1 MPVMEGERV
10 AMDPATITRH
20 LVPPERLRDAVTPTP
35 DVFTLAH
42 LGIAHVPLETWS
54 LEVTG
59 LVAHPFRTD
68 YEELRALPATRIT
81 ALHECFGNP
90 MTPAEP
96 SRRAAAVEWTG
107 VRLAEVLER
116 AGPQPAARHVWF
128 AGLDHGKFGREQI
141 DFYLKDLPLASA
153 TESVLLAYEM
163 NGERLTAEHGF
174 PVRSVAPGLFGTNSV
189 KWLSTIT
196 LADHRPEH
204 LFTTRFYMR
213 DLERDGEVQRVPVR
227 EVDVNSLLATPADG
241 GEVAAGPVGA
251 AGWAWSVHPVVEV
264 DVSVDGEP
272 WEPARVAGRGDTAVW
287 QRFERELT
295 LAPGRH
301 RVRCRARDAAGRVQ
315 PAREARNAVHEIDVV
330 VR

>member
-1 MPVMEGERV
+1 
-10 AMDPATITRH
+10 MDPATITRY
-20 LVPPERLRDAVTPTP
+20 LVPPERLRDPVTPTP

-54 LEVTG
+54 VEITG
-59 LVAHPFRTD
+59 LVAHPFRIG
-68 YEELRALPATRIT
+68 YEGLRALPSTRIT
-81 ALHECFGNP
+81 AVHECFGNP
-90 MTPAEP
+90 LTPAEAP
-96 SRRAAAVEWTG
+96 RRAAAVEWTG
-107 VRLAEVLER
+107 VRLAEVMER
-116 AGPQPAARHVWF
+116 AEPQPAARHVWF
-128 AGLDHGKFGREQI
+128 TGLDHGAFGRERV

-153 TESVLLAYEM
+153 IERVLLAYEM

-174 PVRSVAPGLFGTNSV
+174 PVRSVVPGLFGTNSV

-213 DLERDGEVQRVPVR
+213 DLERDGRVERVPVR
-227 EVDVNSLLATPADG
+227 ELDVNSLLVTPA
-241 GEVAAGPVGA
+241 AGAQLATGRVEA

-264 DVSVDGEP
+264 DVSVDGDP
-272 WEPARVAGRGDTAVW
+272 WEPAHVDGRGDTPVW
-287 QRFERELT
+287 QRFERALT

-301 RVRCRARDAAGRVQ
+301 TVRCRARDAAGRVQ

-330 VR
+330 VS